1 MKNDLLIAINRLEQF
16 MMENLRI
23 AMNPSYT
30 AEARL
35 NAIDNYSAF
44 ALAVSIMKDHSL
56 LKS

>member
-1 MKNDLLIAINRLEQF
+1 MKNELLIAINRLEQF

-44 ALAVSIMKDHSL
+44 ALAVSIMKDSNN
-56 LKS
+56 